1 MDTQPAQFRPTCKVC
16 DRGELVPQKVF
27 RMSGPVV
34 AIGFILLIPSILGM
48 IVAALMFFGVF
59 AYNGE
64 NASNSSVESALTQS
78 QDYRPRPD
86 DNNRSVCATAVIE
99 SVQRESGALPTLS
112 SVVQT
117 CECAVGAM
125 KQGTFTSDTT
135 DACAKRSLHG
145 DFPPPDHKTEFPYV
159 QVYKSYSDPL
169 GYQDALARA
178 KTPDQATTQGVSWFR
193 LFGGTFAI
201 FIGIASFVG
210 GLLGWLL
217 VMRKRVLKCSLCG
230 ATVSA

>member
-1 MDTQPAQFRPTCKVC
+1 
-16 DRGELVPQKVF
+16 
-27 RMSGPVV
+27 MSGPVV

-48 IVAALMFFGVF
+48 VVAALMFFGII
-59 AYNGE
+59 AYNGDKE
-64 NASNSSVESALTQS
+64 SSSSVESELTQS
-78 QDYRPRPD
+78 QDYRPRPE
-86 DNNRSVCATAVIE
+86 DNNRRACATEVIE

-145 DFPPPDHKTEFPYV
+145 GFPVPDHKTELPYI

-169 GYQDALARA
+169 GYQDALAPA
-178 KTPDQATTQGVSWFR
+178 KTPDQPTTQGVSWFQ

-201 FIGIASFVG
+201 FIGVASFVG

-217 VMRKRVLKCSLCG
+217 VMRKRVLKCSVCG